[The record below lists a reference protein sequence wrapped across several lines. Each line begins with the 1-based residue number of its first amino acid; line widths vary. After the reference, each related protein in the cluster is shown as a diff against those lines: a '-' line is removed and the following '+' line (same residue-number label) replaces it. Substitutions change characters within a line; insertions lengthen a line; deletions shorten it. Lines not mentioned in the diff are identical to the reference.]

1 MLLLYYGY
9 RLLTVARVMGS
20 KNLKTL
26 CVGRVGRFLVSNV
39 CC

>member
-26 CVGRVGRFLVSNV
+26 V
-39 CC
+39 CWPCGEIFGI